1 MVLSLSWYFPYQIL
15 DLGIFSTKIRQSM
28 WFPCDFLT
36 NLDGKGKKKKKKMG
50 GGEIATLQKNI
61 KRKEEKQQ
69 NLKRISYG

>member
-1 MVLSLSWYFPYQIL
+1 
-15 DLGIFSTKIRQSM
+15 
-28 WFPCDFLT
+28 
-36 NLDGKGKKKKKKMG
+36 MG